1 MIIRLRRLHL
11 TYSIFFSVVW
21 FSRLQHAQFH
31 FCLLIDYYICILCSG
46 SFLCYLTFLFFIV
59 FFVFRFLRQ
68 YVAHQFFL
76 RLLCL
81 FIRLFFCFRYQFKS
95 FKDDRFRL
103 LVKVKFVHRLF
114 LKLGRSI
121 LRASPSIV
129 FEWSPLLAFNALYF
143 LFLYSV
149 SDDWCPFRSLENHVM
164 LPKILRTPFPTHLRW
179 KLITGSQRLAWLL
192 VPGFSLSFQFK
203 MARLGVIRCRTPSSL
218 VEC

>member
-21 FSRLQHAQFH
+21 FLRLQHAQFH
-31 FCLLIDYYICILCSG
+31 FCLLFDYCVCILCSG
-46 SFLCYLTFLFFIV
+46 NFLCYLTLLFFTV
-59 FFVFRFLRQ
+59 FFIFRFLRH

-76 RLLCL
+76 RLPCL

-121 LRASPSIV
+121 LWASPSIV
-129 FEWSPLLAFNALYF
+129 FEWSPSLAFNALYF

-164 LPKILRTPFPTHLRW
+164 LTKILRT
-179 KLITGSQRLAWLL
+179 
-192 VPGFSLSFQFK
+192 SL
-203 MARLGVIRCRTPSSL
+203 PHPP
-218 VEC
+218 

>member
-1 MIIRLRRLHL
+1 M
-11 TYSIFFSVVW
+11 FF
-21 FSRLQHAQFH
+21 F
-31 FCLLIDYYICILCSG
+31 
-46 SFLCYLTFLFFIV
+46 
-59 FFVFRFLRQ
+59 FRFLRQ

-76 RLLCL
+76 RLPCL

-103 LVKVKFVHRLF
+103 LVKVKFFHRLF
-114 LKLGRSI
+114 LELGSSI

-164 LPKILRTPFPTHLRW
+164 LTKILRTPLPHPPQVKVNNWFPTISLTSRPRVLPIVSIQDGAIRSNKMQDSQQSFRVLRCDHRPCCQRRREED
-179 KLITGSQRLAWLL
+179 SQNSCSMAFCRGLFL
-192 VPGFSLSFQFK
+192 VWSIWSD
-203 MARLGVIRCRTPSSL
+203 
-218 VEC
+218 